1 MAGKRLNFHTVVKM
15 YLAKKGLSHR
25 GVWPP
30 TPIIIVIFHISVSAV
45 SMGVRPLFVGRRV
58 VVVAG
63 LIVVLGAA
71 ASRHLV
77 SDN

>member
-1 MAGKRLNFHTVVKM
+1 M
-15 YLAKKGLSHR
+15 
-25 GVWPP
+25 
-30 TPIIIVIFHISVSAV
+30 IIVVFHVSVSAV